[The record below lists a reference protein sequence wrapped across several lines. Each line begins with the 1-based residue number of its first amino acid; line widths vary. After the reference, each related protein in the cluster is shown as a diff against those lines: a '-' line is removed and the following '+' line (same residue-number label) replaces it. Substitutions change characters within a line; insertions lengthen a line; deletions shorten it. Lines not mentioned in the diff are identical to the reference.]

1 MKDYSI
7 DFRKAALQLKK
18 NGKTYREITELL
30 GVSRNTV
37 YLWSKRES
45 LEPTKKTGRRRIKTG
60 VENWSD
66 FVKEHAGQTLV
77 EMSQLLPI
85 SKTTL
90 HTRLVQAGLS
100 YKKNNN
106 VYRSRPTKAKKVLP
120 TD

>member
-1 MKDYSI
+1 MH
-7 DFRKAALQLKK
+7 LQLIYYAHQPVFSGKK
-18 NGKTYREITELL
+18 FHAMPLVKERVLN
-30 GVSRNTV
+30 
-37 YLWSKRES
+37 
-45 LEPTKKTGRRRIKTG
+45 PQKKTGRRRIKTG

-106 VYRSRPTKAKKVLP
+106 VYRSRPTKARKVLT